1 MGSQF
6 FCWKTTWK
14 AKIPTKVAFF
24 VWSAARGSIL
34 TPTHAMIDCNLLSYF
49 SIRDP
54 ISPPKPNPKSSK
66 THVVQT

>member
-14 AKIPTKVAFF
+14 AKIPTKEAFS
-24 VWSAARGSIL
+24 VWSTARGSIL
-34 TPTHAMIDCNLLSYF
+34 TCIHAMIDCNLLSYF

-66 THVVQT
+66 THVV

>member
-1 MGSQF
+1 MGFQF

-14 AKIPTKVAFF
+14 AKIPTTVAFF

-34 TPTHAMIDCNLLSYF
+34 TRTHAMIDCNLLSYF

-66 THVVQT
+66 TQVVQT